1 MAPAGGVLV
10 GVRVGMMEAFGG
22 DKVGSIQPIFQVGG
36 GYVPG
41 HRHGVASIK
50 GGMTIMARPGYAVG
64 GLNLRAGLILDA
76 FQLVFMRV
84 EGGKLNP
91 ADTYTSEWIGDPG
104 GGDARAVTGR
114 GRPIVGLR
122 GRADANMFKSLG
134 AVVAN

>member
-1 MAPAGGVLV
+1 V
-10 GVRVGMMEAFGG
+10 GA
-22 DKVGSIQPIFQVGG
+22 IQLIYQVGG

-41 HRHGVASIK
+41 HRHGATSIR
-50 GGMTIMARPGYAVG
+50 GGSTVMARPGYAVG
-64 GLNLRAGLILDA
+64 GLNLRAGLIVDA

-91 ADTYTSEWIGDPG
+91 ADTYTSDWLGDPSG
-104 GGDARAVTGR
+104 GGGASTVSGN

-122 GRADANMFKSLG
+122 GRANARELTSLG